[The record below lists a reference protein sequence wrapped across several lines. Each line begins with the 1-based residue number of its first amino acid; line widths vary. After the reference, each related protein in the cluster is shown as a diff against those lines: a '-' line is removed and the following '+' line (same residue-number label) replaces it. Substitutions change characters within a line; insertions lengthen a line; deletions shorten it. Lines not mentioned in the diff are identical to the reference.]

1 MGQYN
6 SFDAPVRAR
15 PAMTQVPREHPTD
28 SPPPSGR
35 APTDTELLSTL
46 FELGREVT
54 SVLDLDELLEKI
66 PQLIARLTRF
76 SAFSVYLL
84 DERRQDLR
92 IAYAIGYPEDAV
104 STWRLA
110 LGAGVVGTAVKE
122 GRPILV
128 NDIRKEPRYKGPL
141 RNMLSQLAVPVRR
154 KGKVIGALN
163 LLNEAEGAFTS
174 QDEALLRQFAAHV
187 AVAIENARLFEYER
201 HYIDTLET
209 LAEIGRE
216 MSSILDLD
224 TLLTRIASLTKRL
237 IDYRTFGILLL
248 DEATSELEMKL
259 AVRYGKGAESKHIRL
274 GEGLV
279 GWSAQHKEAVLVAD
293 VSQDPRYLNL
303 VPDVRSE
310 LVIPMLIKDRCIG
323 VFDLESPE
331 LDAFSKEHKEL
342 LTLLASQAAVA
353 IDNARLYD
361 EVRRNEERIEKE
373 LRFAQRVQ
381 VALLP
386 TELPKMLPGVDAA
399 ARFEPARELGGDLHD
414 FLAPESGTLVVAVG
428 DVSGKGAPAAL
439 YGAFAA
445 EQVRSRT
452 MRRRFTPERFSVAG
466 VLQAMNTILHERH
479 LEEYY
484 CTLCY
489 ALFDFPRGS
498 VTLSNSGLPYPIRCS
513 NGSCRQIELPG
524 VPLGSFPGIVYD
536 QVTLELQADDLFVF
550 CTDGIFE
557 ALNPQGTEFGARRI
571 CEVVE
576 KHQREP
582 ARLIVDAIFEAVTS
596 FRDSAAQ
603 LDDMTAVAVKIAKG
617 AGGAK
622 TKA

>member
-1 MGQYN
+1 MQ
-6 SFDAPVRAR
+6 PVSRGA
-15 PAMTQVPREHPTD
+15 
-28 SPPPSGR
+28 
-35 APTDTELLSTL
+35 TDTELLSTL

-54 SVLDLDELLEKI
+54 SVLDLEELLAKI

-84 DERRQDLR
+84 DERRQELR
-92 IAYAIGYPEDAV
+92 IAYAVGYPEEV
-104 STWRLA
+104 WSTLRLA
-110 LGAGVVGTAVKE
+110 VGEGVVGAAVQE
-122 GRPILV
+122 SRPILV
-128 NDIRKEPRYKGPL
+128 NDIRREPRYRGPL
-141 RNMLSQLAVPVRR
+141 RNMLSQLAVPMRR

-163 LLNEAEGAFTS
+163 LLNEAEGAFTP

-187 AVAIENARLFEYER
+187 AVALENARLFKSER
-201 HYIDTLET
+201 HYVDTLET

-224 TLLTRIASLTKRL
+224 ALLTRIASLTKRL

-248 DEATSELEMKL
+248 DEATNELEMKL
-259 AVRYGKGAESKHIRL
+259 AVRYGKGAESKHVRL

-279 GWSAQHKEAVLVAD
+279 GWAALHKEPVLVAD
-293 VSQDPRYLNL
+293 VSQDPRYINM
-303 VPDVRSE
+303 VDDARSE

-331 LDAFSKEHKEL
+331 LDAFTKEHKEL

-353 IDNARLYD
+353 IDNARLYE

-386 TELPKMLPGVDAA
+386 TEPPNTPDGVDLAG
-399 ARFEPARELGGDLHD
+399 RFEPARELGGDLHD
-414 FLAPESGTLVVAVG
+414 FLVPEADTLVVAVG

-452 MRRRFTPERFSVAG
+452 LRRRFTPDRFSVAG
-466 VLQAMNTILHERH
+466 VLRAMNTNLHDRH

-489 ALFDFPRGS
+489 AFFDFGRRT

-513 NGSCRQIELPG
+513 ADECGQIELPG
-524 VPLGSFPGIVYD
+524 VPLGSFPGIIYD
-536 QVTLELQADDLFVF
+536 EVTLELKPDDLFVF

-557 ALNPQGTEFGARRI
+557 ALNPKGAEFGARRL
-571 CEVVE
+571 CEVVAASRKE
-576 KHQREP
+576 S
-582 ARLIVDAIFEAVTS
+582 ARGIVDAIFHAVTE
-596 FRDSAAQ
+596 FRSTEPQA
-603 LDDMTAVAVKIAKG
+603 DDMTAVAIKIE
-617 AGGAK
+617 
-622 TKA
+622 